1 MKLDEVIV
9 VATSILVTAC
19 ICIFSFA
26 LVSERRNT
34 DEQIQQLQEQ
44 IDNLAGR
51 VKAHDEIMATYE
63 FFNEHWSAELKGE
76 VPLRMKG
83 NESK

>member
-1 MKLDEVIV
+1 MKLDEVVITAV
-9 VATSILVTAC
+9 TVLLTAC

-26 LVSERRNT
+26 LVGERKNT
-34 DEQIQQLQEQ
+34 EEQVQQLQAQ

-63 FFNEHWSAELKGE
+63 FFNEHWTATMKGE
-76 VPLRMKG
+76 T
-83 NESK
+83 E